1 MARPLLVASD
11 HAGFELKEK
20 LKRAL
25 DRMGVPYRD
34 LGPATADPVDYP
46 DNAHRLA
53 GGIERGE
60 ADRGLLVCG
69 SGQGMAMAANRH
81 RGVRAALAADEET
94 ARLSREHNDANV
106 LALGGR
112 LVDHDKAERILEVWL
127 ATPFA
132 GGRHAGRVSKIDGG
146 APEVM

>member
-1 MARPLLVASD
+1 MDRPLLIASD

-25 DRMGVPYRD
+25 DGMGVPYRD
-34 LGPATADPVDYP
+34 LGPGTTDPVDYP
-46 DNAHRLA
+46 DKAHALA
-53 GGIERGE
+53 EQVSRGDAE
-60 ADRGLLVCG
+60 RGLLVCG

-112 LVDHDKAERILEVWL
+112 LVDHDKAERILKVWL
-127 ATPFA
+127 ETPFA
-132 GGRHAGRVSKIDGG
+132 GGRHAGRVAKID
-146 APEVM
+146 ER

>member
-1 MARPLLVASD
+1 MSRPLLIASD

-25 DRMGVPYRD
+25 DGMSVPYRD
-34 LGPATADPVDYP
+34 LGVASPDPVDYP
-46 DNAHRLA
+46 DQAHALA
-53 GGIERGE
+53 EEVSRGA

-112 LVDHDKAERILEVWL
+112 LVDPAKAERILKVWL
-127 ATPFA
+127 ETPFA
-132 GGRHAGRVSKIDGG
+132 GGRHAGRVAKIDGG
-146 APEVM
+146 APR